1 MSSWLNERHMSMAWA
16 SLVWVAFTDLYI
28 YLVARGTIVDLN
40 TW

>member
-1 MSSWLNERHMSMAWA
+1 MAFAWF

-28 YLVARGTIVDLN
+28 YLVSRGTIRDLN